1 MMLNTFMPLCSF
13 LFWFTGVWFV
23 SMLFALPPALGWSSY
38 EFVSDRAICTLKW
51 STNISYTVFVFSLGI
66 FFPFIVIFVSYF
78 RIFRTVRANFRRM
91 RSHRGSGKV
100 YPRSEGG
107 AGSSRRPTDVSG
119 QMGSRGSF
127 ARSSWS
133 NGSRQSRFNNAGSIR
148 NEFGSQHLQLPP
160 TNGHLSRQNRMHNV
174 PSLNG
179 RTPVM
184 RTVSDISSEIG
195 GNGRSLFASS
205 LARQMSLD
213 RDILTISPCAS
224 ASTLDHHEDE
234 EESERGSVKSP
245 TLESNGRISDYL
257 VHDTTYTAGPNAPG
271 DLQSTEDSI
280 RASRLYKRRELRG
293 ASGKV
298 AIQLT
303 SVEEPKTTP
312 INFETSPV
320 GALSLAL
327 AESSRGQNILQ
338 VQTALNAER
347 FNQTS
352 RDLRPIP
359 SSAQERPKTAGFY
372 DVDRVNNNNVRRL
385 SVRSLRHS
393 FRPSSAR
400 DRSQTLTSQNST
412 SASNNDELR
421 VTLMVCAVLISFVL
435 CWAPVTIV
443 SFIAVLNVE
452 IPAQVDKFAV
462 FMMFLSSAVNP
473 VIYGLMN
480 RKFRLG
486 FSRLLCGWRTGKL
499 GSNGSNRSKTRS
511 RNKLKKN
518 GVGLPGQQ
526 VERDPETGIT
536 TRRW

>member
-1 MMLNTFMPLCSF
+1 
-13 LFWFTGVWFV
+13 
-23 SMLFALPPALGWSSY
+23 MLFALPPAIGWSRY
-38 EFVSDRAICTLKW
+38 EFVPDRAICTLKW

-107 AGSSRRPTDVSG
+107 AGSSRRPTDISG
-119 QMGSRGSF
+119 HMGSRGSF

-133 NGSRQSRFNNAGSIR
+133 NGSRRSNFNNADTLR
-148 NEFGSQHLQLPP
+148 NEFTTQHLQLPP
-160 TNGHLSRQNRMHNV
+160 MHSRLSRHNRVNKVTM
-174 PSLNG
+174 NG

-184 RTVSDISSEIG
+184 RTVSDISSEICSD
-195 GNGRSLFASS
+195 GRSLFASS
-205 LARQMSLD
+205 LARQLSLD
-213 RDILTISPCAS
+213 RDVLAISPCAS

-234 EESERGSVKSP
+234 EEPERGSMKSP
-245 TLESNGRISDYL
+245 TLEPTGRISDYL
-257 VHDTTYTAGPNAPG
+257 VQDPTCSTGPNTTS

-280 RASRLYKRRELRG
+280 RASRLYKRREIRG

-303 SVEEPKTTP
+303 SVEGPKTDP
-312 INFETSPV
+312 VNFETSPV
-320 GALSLAL
+320 GALSIAL

-338 VQTALNAER
+338 VQAALNVDR
-347 FNQTS
+347 CNGTR

-359 SSAQERPKTAGFY
+359 ASSQERPKTAGFY
-372 DVDRVNNNNVRRL
+372 DVDKINNNNIRRL
-385 SVRSLRHS
+385 SIRSLRHS

-400 DRSQTLTSQNST
+400 GRSQTLTSQNST
-412 SASNNDELR
+412 TASNNDELR
-421 VTLMVCAVLISFVL
+421 MTLMVCAVLISFVL

-443 SFIAVLNVE
+443 SFIAVLNVS
-452 IPAQVDKFAV
+452 IPAPVDKFAV

-486 FSRLLCGWRTGKL
+486 FSRLICGWRTGKL
-499 GSNGSNRSKTRS
+499 SSNGSNRSKTRS
-511 RNKLKKN
+511 RNKPKKN
-518 GVGLPGQQ
+518 GEGLASQNMG
-526 VERDPETGIT
+526 RDPETGIT
-536 TRRW
+536 TRR

>member
-1 MMLNTFMPLCSF
+1 
-13 LFWFTGVWFV
+13 
-23 SMLFALPPALGWSSY
+23 
-38 EFVSDRAICTLKW
+38 
-51 STNISYTVFVFSLGI
+51 
-66 FFPFIVIFVSYF
+66 
-78 RIFRTVRANFRRM
+78 
-91 RSHRGSGKV
+91 
-100 YPRSEGG
+100 
-107 AGSSRRPTDVSG
+107 
-119 QMGSRGSF
+119 
-127 ARSSWS
+127 
-133 NGSRQSRFNNAGSIR
+133 
-148 NEFGSQHLQLPP
+148 
-160 TNGHLSRQNRMHNV
+160 
-174 PSLNG
+174 
-179 RTPVM
+179 M

-536 TRRW
+536 TRR